1 MKVRRSHHDLWG
13 QCKTF
18 EFYRCME
25 AAARSPKSCH
35 FLSLLRA
42 RAEPK
47 DKHHRLN
54 YLSQKRPHAVPRVKP
69 YSAQCNNKDD
79 QAPSQSWQLLLK
91 QGQQLVHDRT
101 CIYIYIYIYIYIVVY
116 VFRYHIISY

>member
-1 MKVRRSHHDLWG
+1 
-13 QCKTF
+13 
-18 EFYRCME
+18 ME

-69 YSAQCNNKDD
+69 YSANAIMKEDL
-79 QAPSQSWQLLLK
+79 A
-91 QGQQLVHDRT
+91 
-101 CIYIYIYIYIYIVVY
+101 
-116 VFRYHIISY
+116 